1 MLAAGRMSS
10 RKHLAIL
17 GSTGSIGR
25 STLDVVQRCP
35 GRFAVDVLVA
45 HSNVER
51 LVAPIRAHHPRV
63 VAVAEPQAAEALRR
77 RLRAWNSAPEVWSGT
92 EGIRRAAVYPSVQ
105 LVVSAM
111 VGQAGLLPTLDAIRA
126 GRDIALANKETLV
139 VAGEL
144 VMRAVKRH
152 RVKLLPVDSEHAAL
166 AQCLKGHG
174 GVDVRR
180 LILTASGGPFRE
192 APASRLRHM
201 RAADALRHPTWSMG
215 PKITVDSSTLMNK
228 GLEVIEAHHLF
239 NIAYDHIEVT
249 VHPQSIVH
257 SLVEFTD
264 GSTLGQLA
272 SPDMRLPIQT
282 ALTYPET
289 VPGLVKSLDF
299 RQGMTLTFG
308 APDIKRFPC
317 LALAYAAGRRGGT
330 APAVLNA
337 ANEVAV
343 GAFLQGKLGFMEIP
357 ALIKRVLARHREEGP
372 LTLERILRQDAWAR
386 KNAEEMLACKPCK

>member
-1 MLAAGRMSS
+1 MSS

-25 STLDVVQRCP
+25 STLDVVERCP
-35 GRFAVDVLVA
+35 GCFAVDVLAA

-51 LVAPIRAHHPRV
+51 LVAQIRAHRPRV
-63 VAVAEPQAAEALRR
+63 VAVAEPQAALALKR
-77 RLRAWNSAPEVWSGT
+77 RLRAWKKAPAVWAGP
-92 EGIRRAAVYPSVQ
+92 EGVRRAAVYPSVQ

-144 VMRAVKRH
+144 VMREVKRH

-166 AQCLKGHG
+166 AQCLKGHE
-174 GVDVRR
+174 GVEVRR

-192 APASRLRHM
+192 VPAARLRGM

-239 NIAYDHIEVT
+239 NIDFSRIEVA
-249 VHPQSIVH
+249 VHPQSVVH
-257 SLVEFTD
+257 SLVEFVD
-264 GSTLGQLA
+264 GSTLAQLA
-272 SPDMRLPIQT
+272 SPDMRLPIQA
-282 ALTYPET
+282 ALTHPAYAPA
-289 VPGLVKSLDF
+289 LVKPLDF
-299 RQGMTLTFG
+299 HQGMTLTFG
-308 APDIKRFPC
+308 APDVKRFPC
-317 LALAYAAGRRGGT
+317 LGLAYAAGRRGGT

-343 GAFLQGKLGFMEIP
+343 GAFLRGELGFMEIP
-357 ALIKRVLARHREEGP
+357 KLIQRVLSRHREAGP
-372 LTLERILRQDAWAR
+372 VTLERILRQDAWAR
-386 KNAEEMLACKPCK
+386 KTAEEMLACKPCK